1 MNPVGMDQ
9 ELVLEAT
16 SANTFKQ
23 EIAGIEVTFEEDTM
37 KLKMQ
42 GRELVFKIVPDDDSE

>member
-1 MNPVGMDQ
+1 
-9 ELVLEAT
+9 
-16 SANTFKQ
+16 
-23 EIAGIEVTFEEDTM
+23 VTFEEDTM